1 MRVADKIKSNGLLL
15 FLLGYHLIFTY
26 FSWNY
31 FAKNGGDAA
40 FYWFQT
46 DASRNRVFSDL
57 FSYGSDVILL
67 LNYLFAKVLQW
78 DILFGFLLYSF
89 IGFLGIIQFYQLGKI
104 LLQGKTSLYGIDC
117 LFLLLLLPNLHF
129 WTAGLGKEALCFL
142 LIATVLLEIARHR
155 YQSFPLVL
163 SFLLLLAIR
172 PHIALFLLTAIAL
185 VCFFSTSLKPKQKMI
200 FGLFFLIGTAVAVY
214 MLLQL
219 SEIRYLDWNRI
230 QRFNEYSLVSFKD
243 SGSYVPMLE
252 YFYPYKL
259 FTFWFRPFPGEYTT
273 FLGWGLGLENMVW
286 LLLHGIALFLVVR
299 KWQQLHFTLVMKII
313 VLFAVISGV
322 IIVQRYS
329 GFGIFAR
336 TKIMMQPF
344 AGLVLLWILTFVPPQ
359 TKANT

>member
-1 MRVADKIKSNGLLL
+1 MPL

-26 FSWNY
+26 FSWDY
-31 FAKNGGDAA
+31 FVKNGGDAA

-46 DASRNRVFSDL
+46 DASGNRSFSDL
-57 FSYGSDVILL
+57 FHYGSDVVLL

-78 DILFGFLLYSF
+78 GILFGFLLYSF
-89 IGFLGIIQFYQLGKI
+89 IGFLGIMQFYRLGKI
-104 LLQGKTSLYGIDC
+104 FLQGRTTLFGINC

-142 LIATVLLEIARHR
+142 LTATVLLEIARNR
-155 YQSFPLVL
+155 YQSLPLIL
-163 SFLLLLAIR
+163 SFLLLLMIR

-185 VCFFSTSLKPKQKMI
+185 VCFFSNSLKPKQKMI
-200 FGLFFLIGTAVAVY
+200 FGFFFLIGTVVAGY

-230 QRFNEYSLVSFKD
+230 QRFNEYSLVSFQD

-252 YFYPYKL
+252 YSYPYKL
-259 FTFWFRPFPGEYTT
+259 FTFWFRPFPGEFTT

-286 LLLHGIALFLVVR
+286 LLLHGIALFWVVR
-299 KWQQLHFTLVMKII
+299 KWQQLHFGLVMKII
-313 VLFAVISGV
+313 LLFAVISSV

-359 TKANT
+359 TKKNT